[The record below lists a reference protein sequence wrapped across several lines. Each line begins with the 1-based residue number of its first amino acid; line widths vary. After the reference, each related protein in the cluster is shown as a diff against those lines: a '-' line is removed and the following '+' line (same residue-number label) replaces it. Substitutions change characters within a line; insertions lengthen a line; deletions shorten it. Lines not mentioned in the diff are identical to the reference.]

1 MDYEF
6 IEIVYNSNP
15 YLAPIGLKHDLN
27 NQAIIDMKKRQNIFE
42 WGKLRFTTSL
52 YPIEGRR
59 YVEIVRKIEL
69 DSL

>member
-1 MDYEF
+1 MDNEF

-15 YLAPIGLKHDLN
+15 YLVPLGIKHDLN

-42 WGKLRFTTSL
+42 WGNLSFTTSL

-59 YVEIVRKIEL
+59 YVKIARKIEL